1 MSQPW
6 ITLIALVLFS
16 PLLLS
21 SEVPDIQVHGLVNRT
36 IRLMHHFGTNSETQ
50 CTVRWTKRGQT
61 MEVAEYRSNRFTLS
75 NQFFQ
80 NRINF
85 SKSELRI
92 YNLRTEDSGHYII
105 SCRSSSKAPIK
116 EKKYMLAIHEP
127 LPTPT
132 INKTPRECNA
142 TGCNITLQCLI
153 PNTSPEVSCHWEILQ
168 EVSMNNR
175 AFNECTIQV
184 LLAFSSL
191 DTEYV
196 CFINNPADQKVVS
209 VSAWQLCSVS
219 GLIMIQCLNWR
230 WWLLIVLGISL
241 TVLFAVVLVKY
252 KLYKRPCKEKKENRE
267 KSNIPLNDQNKNNK
281 DGSKQDR
288 QGGNISVEPK
298 AGLIK
303 RLKKR
308 ISSRRKKRQKKYA
321 DGPGTGQ

>member
-219 GLIMIQCLNWR
+219 
-230 WWLLIVLGISL
+230 
-241 TVLFAVVLVKY
+241 
-252 KLYKRPCKEKKENRE
+252 ENRE